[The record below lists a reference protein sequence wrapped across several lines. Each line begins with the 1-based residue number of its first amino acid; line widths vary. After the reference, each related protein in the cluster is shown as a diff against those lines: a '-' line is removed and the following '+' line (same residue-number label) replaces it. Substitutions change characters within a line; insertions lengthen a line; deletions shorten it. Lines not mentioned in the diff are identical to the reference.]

1 MRRRHAIGII
11 NLALIGLATTPVVA
25 ESLQLVEMRLIEMST
40 RVKTV
45 KASMRIEDRLQIGNQ
60 LLPRRRTGTYEGAR
74 LNGITKSR
82 ETLEIVIGGGGRW
95 TPPRNPADKG
105 AKKKDDY
112 LDYGYTPA
120 KSDFALGYLLNGAI
134 NTVMGRDE
142 EASDNYKEAATLNE
156 DLVLLIERLRS
167 KRYNTLLIVDWGS
180 GPEKI
185 AFGPDG
191 VFSRF
196 RPLVPSDDAS
206 LAVSLN
212 GAEVI
217 ESPIVCDLN
226 EMAQD
231 HMWNNMEDVR
241 LAKSA
246 IGNSLVAAGAGA
258 MAQAQNWQQQMGA
271 LIVIGIGAAVK
282 ASARADTRYCE
293 SMPQRVYLVPVNVEK
308 RGSKLTLEIEGKP
321 ESKMVFCGI
330 DPPAAPNPVQVKYIR
345 LPERESLWAA
355 AERIIYGND
364 SWPDRVGGDDLPYIL
379 GGRCVRRPSEQVL
392 AQYQAAGN
400 LTGMTLAQLE
410 GLYRAEGIKLSLQEE
425 GGRAGLHVL
434 EGGSSLEC
442 PMPGSA
448 GFKRLFCQEHLSY
461 VPRSQ
466 QVKDLTV
473 RFQQRSAT
481 SKVALLA
488 PQEP

>member
-180 GPEKI
+180 GPEK
-185 AFGPDG
+185 
-191 VFSRF
+191 
-196 RPLVPSDDAS
+196 
-206 LAVSLN
+206 
-212 GAEVI
+212 
-217 ESPIVCDLN
+217 
-226 EMAQD
+226 
-231 HMWNNMEDVR
+231 
-241 LAKSA
+241 
-246 IGNSLVAAGAGA
+246 
-258 MAQAQNWQQQMGA
+258 
-271 LIVIGIGAAVK
+271 
-282 ASARADTRYCE
+282 
-293 SMPQRVYLVPVNVEK
+293 
-308 RGSKLTLEIEGKP
+308 
-321 ESKMVFCGI
+321 
-330 DPPAAPNPVQVKYIR
+330 
-345 LPERESLWAA
+345 
-355 AERIIYGND
+355 
-364 SWPDRVGGDDLPYIL
+364 
-379 GGRCVRRPSEQVL
+379 
-392 AQYQAAGN
+392 
-400 LTGMTLAQLE
+400 
-410 GLYRAEGIKLSLQEE
+410 
-425 GGRAGLHVL
+425 
-434 EGGSSLEC
+434 
-442 PMPGSA
+442 
-448 GFKRLFCQEHLSY
+448 
-461 VPRSQ
+461 
-466 QVKDLTV
+466 
-473 RFQQRSAT
+473 
-481 SKVALLA
+481 
-488 PQEP
+488 